1 MEVVVE
7 EAMFV
12 GAALNFLILRL
23 TARILKRRAKLT
35 LLSALVGE
43 IISLF
48 APLFQIPMWLEFLLS
63 FLTAILM
70 LSISFDFISVKRFSL
85 IVGVFLLSSF
95 VFGGACLAIKTYA
108 GSFPLFL
115 VAVIGAVVYFVC
127 VIICKMVF
135 RQRRRGEYVYKVKIK
150 DKGCLVE
157 EEGYLDSGN
166 VLYDAVSG
174 RPIMLI
180 TFDVF
185 HKIYSGIS
193 LSKFLT
199 KQYSLS
205 SIKNG
210 HYIKINNVGNGG
222 NMLVFSVDEVVVG
235 EDKSFQNVMLGLSFS
250 GFEKS
255 FGKNILLHCD
265 MA

>member
-1 MEVVVE
+1 MEVIIE

-12 GAALNFLILRL
+12 GVALNFLIIKLS
-23 TARILKRRAKLT
+23 AKILKRRARLS

-43 IISLF
+43 IIALF
-48 APLFQIPMWLEFLLS
+48 APLYNLSAFLRLLLS
-63 FLTAILM
+63 LLSALLM
-70 LSISFDFISVKRFSL
+70 LSISFDFISIKKFSL
-85 IVGVFLLSSF
+85 LVGVFLLTSF
-95 VFGGACLAIKTYA
+95 VFGGACEAIKTFA
-108 GSFPLFL
+108 GSFPIFI
-115 VAVIGAVVYFVC
+115 VAVVGVVIYLIISVVQGA
-127 VIICKMVF
+127 VF
-135 RQRRRGEYVYKVKIK
+135 RQKQRGKFVYKVKIK
-150 DKGCLVE
+150 DRDCLIE

-174 RPIMLI
+174 LPIMLI
-180 TFDVF
+180 TFEIF
-185 HKIYSGIS
+185 NKIYSGIS

-210 HYIKINNVGNGG
+210 HYMKVNSVGKGCNI
-222 NMLVFSVDEVVVG
+222 LVFSVDEVVVG
-235 EDKSFQNVMLGLSFS
+235 KEKTFQNAMLGLSFS